1 VERSTEAL
9 EEFEFSKAL
18 EETEGFFW
26 RHFTDNYL
34 ELVKGRSRSD
44 DDLLGRGSAVATLRL
59 GLSVLLRLFAPF
71 LPSITEEVW
80 SWAFAKETG
89 KRSIHEAP
97 WPGREELAAVA
108 APANPETFTL
118 AAEAIGAVR
127 RARTAASLGMGRP
140 LASVRLSGSP
150 ADLEAL
156 RAVAEDVRAA
166 SNVPSLETEP
176 VEREAEEERF
186 GAAITAA
193 ETAPSS

>member
-1 VERSTEAL
+1 MRARDEAD
-9 EEFEFSKAL
+9 A
-18 EETEGFFW
+18 
-26 RHFTDNYL
+26 
-34 ELVKGRSRSD
+34 
-44 DDLLGRGSAVATLRL
+44 LGRGSAVATLRL
-59 GLSVLLRLFAPF
+59 GLSVLLRMFAPF

-80 SWAFAKETG
+80 SWAFAEETG

-127 RARTAASLGMGRP
+127 RARTAASLSMGRP

-166 SNVPSLETEP
+166 STVPALETEP